1 MYLRFFIFF
10 LSLFTLDRNIYI
22 YIYIYIAKDYKAVQ
36 SRREKVFYKVSS
48 GVRNVD

>member
-10 LSLFTLDRNIYI
+10 LSLFTLDRN
-22 YIYIYIAKDYKAVQ
+22 IYIYIAKDYKAVQ